1 MMTERQLGYRKEY
14 RSRIAGWYNG
24 YVHILVVYAIGL
36 TALYIFTSH
45 IESVLWWQ
53 WLTIPIIGLI
63 CNMFEWFLHMHVMH
77 RPRNNRG
84 MRSIY
89 TRHTLNHHQFF
100 TDGEMRFRDQ
110 KDWRVTVFPPYA
122 LVIFILMSIP
132 GGLVLGLLI
141 APNVGWLVMCST
153 TGMFLVYEFMH
164 FCCHVD
170 ENWFVRY
177 CPLINTL
184 RRHHTAHHN
193 NRLMMELNMNLTFPI
208 SDWLFGTSDLDRGL
222 LGHLFNGYS
231 TKYLKKDLKDQPIP
245 PDVAAAEPIAAE

>member
-1 MMTERQLGYRKEY
+1 MMTERQLRYRKEY

-24 YVHILVVYAIGL
+24 YIHILVVYAIGL

-45 IESVLWWQ
+45 IESILWWQ

-63 CNMFEWFLHMHVMH
+63 CNMFEWFLHMYVMH

-84 MRSIY
+84 LRSIY

-132 GGLVLGLLI
+132 GGLFLGLLI

-231 TKYLKKDLKDQPIP
+231 TKHLKKDLKDQPIS
-245 PDVAAAEPIAAE
+245 PDMAAAEPIAAE